1 MLRSRHIGAVFVAL
15 LCVTSCRTQ
24 SDKHDAEQVLQHYFT
39 ALAHQKYDVA
49 LTDYDDRFFADM
61 TRNDWRNALISVTT
75 KIGNVEH
82 YDITVDGLE
91 SKKTV
96 GPGTYLKFKCK
107 VRYTKHTSEETLYL
121 FRPEGSV
128 QFHIIGHQI
137 DSNGLLAR

>member
-1 MLRSRHIGAVFVAL
+1 MHRSRHIGAVLAAL

-24 SDKHDAEQVLQHYFT
+24 SDKRDAEHVLEHYFT

-49 LTDYDDRFFADM
+49 LTDYDDRFFVDM
-61 TRNDWRNALISVTT
+61 TRADWRNALVSITA

-82 YDITVDGLE
+82 YDITVDGLQ
-91 SKKTV
+91 SKETV
-96 GPGTYLKFKCK
+96 GPGAYLKFKCK
-107 VRYTKHTSEETLYL
+107 VRYTKHTAEETLYL
-121 FRPEGSV
+121 FRPEGGA